1 MEFHVDIADANI
13 HVDIESFL
21 GALAKLQT
29 AAVSF
34 VISVCL
40 FV

>member
-1 MEFHVDIADANI
+1 MEFRVDIADAHI

-21 GALAKLQT
+21 GVLAKLQT

-34 VISVCL
+34 VISAHL
-40 FV
+40 FA